1 MSKKPTKISDS
12 DKEWALNKRK
22 DRKIRSKLEYHLIIC
37 EGTQT
42 EPNYF
47 KALKEMIKEKDQEK
61 ISLKIIGKGRGTNSL
76 LNDAIKEVEK
86 SINYIS
92 NVWLI
97 YDKDEFTDESFDE
110 VIEQCQKL
118 NKENDVIYN
127 PIWSN
132 ESIETWILL
141 HFIRFNTKMGRK
153 DCIKKINENF
163 AKRKLGKYQKNDIKI
178 YEKLKPYQSEAI
190 RNAKWLEKN
199 YVETMLPSEMNPCTK
214 IHKLVELLNKYI
226 DN

>member
-76 LNDAIKEVEK
+76 LNDAI
-86 SINYIS
+86 
-92 NVWLI
+92 
-97 YDKDEFTDESFDE
+97 
-110 VIEQCQKL
+110 
-118 NKENDVIYN
+118 YN

-163 AKRKLGKYQKNDIKI
+163 AKKKLGKYQKNDIKI

-190 RNAKWLEKN
+190 RNAKWLEDS
-199 YVETMLPSEMNPCTK
+199 YDETMLPSKMNPCTK
-214 IHKLVELLNKYI
+214 VHKLVELLNKYA
-226 DN
+226 NN

>member
-1 MSKKPTKISDS
+1 
-12 DKEWALNKRK
+12 
-22 DRKIRSKLEYHLIIC
+22 LEYHLIIC

-47 KALKEMIKEKDQEK
+47 KALKEIITGKDQEK
-61 ISLKIIGKGRGTNSL
+61 ISIKVIGKGRGTNNL
-76 LNDAIKEVEK
+76 LKEAIKEVEK
-86 SINYIS
+86 STNYIS

-97 YDKDEFTDESFDE
+97 YDKDEFTDESFNE
-110 VIEQCQKL
+110 VVEQCKQL

-141 HFIRFNTKMGRK
+141 HFIKFDTKMGRK

-163 AKRKLGKYQKNDIKI
+163 AKNNLGKYQKNDIKI
-178 YEKLKPYQSEAI
+178 YDKLKPYQSEAI
-190 RNAKWLEKN
+190 RNAKWLEKK
-199 YVETMLPSEMNPCTK
+199 YGETILPSEMNPCTK
-214 IHKLVELLNKYI
+214 VHKLVELLNKYI